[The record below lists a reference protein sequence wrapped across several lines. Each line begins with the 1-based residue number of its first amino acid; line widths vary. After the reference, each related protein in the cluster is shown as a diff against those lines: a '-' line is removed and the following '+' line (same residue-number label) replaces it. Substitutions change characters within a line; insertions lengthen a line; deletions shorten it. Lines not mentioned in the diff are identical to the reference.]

1 MNKVIITFQNNTW
14 KVKRKFDKIFKNK
27 NDLFKFLYTWA
38 FDYNPKNL
46 NRYDVDLN
54 YRLTVIVSV
63 IFEDGKMPFGSGL
76 DKILF
81 PKLKILQVQ

>member
-14 KVKRKFDKIFKNK
+14 KVKRKFDKVFKNK
-27 NDLFKFLYTWA
+27 NDLFEFLYTWA
-38 FDYNPKNL
+38 FDYNPKNP

-63 IFEDGKMPFGSGL
+63 IFEDGKMPFSSGI
-76 DKILF
+76 DKVLF